1 MSFVKFVLIL
11 FFLLIFKSSLFAQDV
26 RTEVS
31 CTEQLCDQNHPKT
44 VTVFYPKKNSK
55 AVIFWVKGG
64 PGTIANHKNYSVAI
78 NLIGKFDLIAMA
90 SPYRIYRHPRE
101 PDDPRE
107 WRTMKNEDQVGRIKS
122 IIKYYKKKT
131 NKPIILAGDSTGCTR
146 IMTFLNHEKDN
157 VNLVDGIILSSCR
170 TGKYG
175 RLQLKYKN
183 LETDKPILMI
193 HHKFD
198 HCWESSYSNG
208 KKLFKKLKKKNTN
221 ITHYTVTSGYKK
233 KKEQSCS
240 IGSAHA
246 YAGAIDEFTEKVVEF
261 TNSVTN

>member
-1 MSFVKFVLIL
+1 
-11 FFLLIFKSSLFAQDV
+11 
-26 RTEVS
+26 VS
-31 CTEQLCDQNHPKT
+31 CTEQLCDQNYPKT

-55 AVIFWVKGG
+55 AVIFWIKGG

-90 SPYRIYRHPRE
+90 SPYRIYQNPRVPE
-101 PDDPRE
+101 DPRE
-107 WRTMKNEDQVGRIKS
+107 WRIMKNEDQVGRIKS
-122 IIKYYKKKT
+122 IIKYYKKKI
-131 NKPIILAGDSTGCTR
+131 NKPIILAGDSTGCAR
-146 IMTFLNHEKDN
+146 IMTFLNHEQDN

-198 HCWESSYSNG
+198 HCWEASYSNG